1 LKHERKIKRILGWIF
16 NSAIF
21 IYKDKTMSEEIRK
34 MIDKIKNFKQFVN
47 ENINLNKK
55 IVYHGGNLNNGEI
68 DNFLYVS
75 FDKEQAI
82 EYTKGNE
89 GNVHMF
95 EIDMDNI
102 IFEDVARDFLIKNNF
117 QSKENGWDLENEL
130 NLYEILDS
138 DFSTSLSDDDLD
150 KYFNILK
157 SNSVT
162 GIQFTDMNI
171 KTLKNTIENIL
182 VINKSIEVSI

>member
-1 LKHERKIKRILGWIF
+1 
-16 NSAIF
+16 
-21 IYKDKTMSEEIRK
+21 MSEEIRK

-182 VINKSIEVSI
+182 VINKSILKTLK